1 MRFWTKMRRIS
12 NLYTTDGWVDIPAV
26 RSFMREAGLVFLF
39 CFGGRGIGKTYGA
52 LSDARSRALEDPE
65 SKHKFLLVRRT
76 QSQVDIISK
85 QELSPFKRIDLDHA
99 FFTECRPVSKFTTG
113 FYADDTLIGY
123 VAALSTFSNLRGFD
137 ASDVDLIIFDEFIP
151 ESHEKPIRNEDA
163 ALLNLYETVNRNR
176 ELDGQDPAL
185 LMCYANAN
193 NIANPIFAG
202 LGLISTVEQMQKKHR
217 EQWILEDRGVLLLN
231 LDASPISRA
240 KSRTAL
246 YRLAGEQSDFGKMA
260 LSNSFRS
267 DTGSEHGSRNIRE
280 YIPVLSVGDLTV
292 YEHKSNGTFYVCEL
306 RSGSPETFQANKTD
320 LARFKSQNIWLWRE
334 YMTGRIVFRS
344 LEIEILFQN
353 YFKS

>member
-1 MRFWTKMRRIS
+1 MIRKI
-12 NLYTTDGWVDIPAV
+12 NHLYTPDGWVNIPAI
-26 RSFMREAGLVFLF
+26 RAFMRENNLVFLF

-52 LSDARSRALEDPE
+52 LEDARARALADPE
-65 SKHKFLLVRRT
+65 GKSKFLLVRRM

-99 FFTECRPVSKFTTG
+99 YFTECKPVSKFTTG
-113 FYADDTLIGY
+113 FYADDQLIGY

-176 ELDGQDPAL
+176 ELDGRGPVL

-193 NIANPIFAG
+193 NIANPIFSG
-202 LGLISTVEQMQKKHR
+202 LGLISTVEKMQKKGR

-231 LDASPISRA
+231 LDASPISQKKA
-240 KSRTAL
+240 QTAL
-246 YRLAGEQSDFGKMA
+246 YKLAGSQSDFGKMA
-260 LSNSFRS
+260 LQNSFRS
-267 DTGSEHGSRNIRE
+267 DTGSKHGSRNISE
-280 YIPVLSVGDLTV
+280 YIPLITVGAITI
-292 YEHKSNGTFYVCEL
+292 YEHKSDGTFYVTDIS
-306 RSGSPETFQANKTD
+306 SGTPETYQANKTD

-334 YMTGRIVFRS
+334 YMTGSIVFRS
-344 LEIEILFQN
+344 LEIEICFQN

>member
-1 MRFWTKMRRIS
+1 MIRKI
-12 NLYTTDGWVDIPAV
+12 NHLYTPDGWVNIPAI
-26 RSFMREAGLVFLF
+26 RAFMRETGLVFLF

-52 LSDARSRALEDPE
+52 LEDARERALQDPDGK
-65 SKHKFLLVRRT
+65 SKFLLVRRM

-85 QELSPFKRIDLDHA
+85 QELSPFKRVDLDHA
-99 FFTECRPVSKFTTG
+99 YFTECKPVSKFTTG
-113 FYADDTLIGY
+113 FYADDQLIGY
-123 VAALSTFSNLRGFD
+123 VAAMSTFSNLRGFD

-176 ELDGQDPAL
+176 ELDGRDPVL

-202 LGLISTVEQMQKKHR
+202 LGLISTVEKMQQKGR

-231 LDASPISRA
+231 LDASPISQKKA
-240 KSRTAL
+240 QTAL
-246 YRLAGEQSDFGKMA
+246 YKLAGSQSDFGKMA
-260 LSNSFRS
+260 LQNSFRS
-267 DTGSEHGSRNIRE
+267 DTGSKHGSRNISE
-280 YIPVLSVGDLTV
+280 YIPLISVGYITI
-292 YEHKSNGTFYVCEL
+292 YEHKSDGTFYVTDIE
-306 RSGSPETFQANKTD
+306 SGTPETYLPNKTD

-334 YMTGRIVFRS
+334 YMTGSIVFRS
-344 LEIEILFQN
+344 LEIEIQFQN